1 MKKSYLFVLAVLV
14 ALLLAACN
22 NDPAHVHEW
31 GEWETVIAA
40 TCTKD
45 GVAARKCKTC
55 GDLDTET
62 QVIKATGHSW
72 DTGKV
77 TTEATCSAEGVKTF
91 TCSACKETKTE
102 AVAKLAHT
110 YGEVETTEATC
121 DKDGEKYRICSV
133 CNDKKVD
140 ETITKLGHN
149 WNEGS
154 VTTAATCSA
163 EGTKTYTCSRC
174 SGTKT
179 ETIAKTD
186 HAYGEVVTTEATC
199 EKDGEKYRIC
209 SVCNDK
215 KVDETITN
223 LGHSWG
229 EGSVTTAAT
238 CSAEGM
244 RTFTCSRCSGTKT
257 ETIAKTDHTYG
268 ELQTKAATCKEDGK
282 KYKVCSGC
290 GKEDIQEVLPKSEA
304 GHTYGELQT
313 VAATCKED
321 GKKYKVCSVC
331 GKEDIQEVLSKSEVE
346 HTYGELLTVAATC
359 KEDGKKYKVCSVCGK
374 EDIQELLS
382 KSTVEHTWNSG
393 EITTDP
399 TCKDEGVRTFTCTV
413 CGDKSKTEPVP
424 ADSSKH
430 SYSWVKDTE
439 ATFINPKTEKGACSI
454 CGDETMRTTDE
465 YKSIKGYWKTEVPTE
480 MGMAGGTCW
489 YFSFG
494 EDSSTAVG
502 VDIVMPYGEGVTL
515 GERYDDTYSWTVDD
529 TTKKRTKFNWVS
541 KMMYDTVAAAPS
553 AETIT
558 GEDGATKD
566 SITLVITMQKGSS
579 SSSVNLI
586 LERISEAPH
595 EHVFGDNPEYTP
607 SSMAA
612 DYHSAPT
619 KCEGD
624 LHPAF
629 DCIFE
634 HRFDSESETPEICLD
649 CGAEKSY
656 RIEIGQDNGYG
667 YSTVDSIYVT
677 KSKGFTPGNTYTS
690 ESGTTYTGITEW
702 KNETTGESYDIGK
715 KITPTEDGM
724 VLVFTIGSSK
734 TGE

>member
-110 YGEVETTEATC
+110 YGEIETTEATC

-149 WNEGS
+149 WNEGA

-163 EGTKTYTCSRC
+163 EGTK
-174 SGTKT
+174 
-179 ETIAKTD
+179 
-186 HAYGEVVTTEATC
+186 
-199 EKDGEKYRIC
+199 
-209 SVCNDK
+209 
-215 KVDETITN
+215 
-223 LGHSWG
+223 
-229 EGSVTTAAT
+229 
-238 CSAEGM
+238 
-244 RTFTCSRCSGTKT
+244 TFTCSRCSGTKT

-268 ELQTKAATCKEDGK
+268 DLKTKAATCKE
-282 KYKVCSGC
+282 
-290 GKEDIQEVLPKSEA
+290 E
-304 GHTYGELQT
+304 
-313 VAATCKED
+313 

-331 GKEDIQEVLSKSEVE
+331 NYEKVEETLSKTDEHTWNDGVVTTPATCGAKGVKTLTCSVCNTTKTEDIQATGA
-346 HTYGELLTVAATC
+346 HTYGDEQMQHATC
-359 KEDGKKYKVCSVCGK
+359 AAEGKTYQVCSVCGNEK
-374 EDIQELLS
+374 VN
-382 KSTVEHTWNSG
+382 STIAKNEHTWNEG

-430 SYSWVKDTE
+430 SYSWVKDSE
-439 ATFINPKTEKGACSI
+439 ATFINPKTEKGTCSI

-541 KMMYDTVAAAPS
+541 KMMYNTVAAAPS

-566 SITLVITMQKGSS
+566 SITLVITMQTGSS
-579 SSSVNLI
+579 SSSVNLT

-595 EHVFGDNPEYTP
+595 EHALGDNPEYTP
-607 SSMAA
+607 SEMEP

-629 DCIFE
+629 DCMFE
-634 HRFDSESETPEICLD
+634 HRFESESETPEICLD

-656 RIEIGQDNGYG
+656 RIEIGQDNGNG
-667 YSTVDSIYVT
+667 YRTVDSIYVT

-702 KNETTGESYDIGK
+702 KNKTTDESYNIGE

-734 TGE
+734 T